1 MKLRKIDGRMGLI
14 ERLKLQEKR
23 RREGVKKGVS
33 RFGNLLGLL
42 IFYPLIFLLFYGT
55 MNESELPMELNKCIF
70 YLGIVVWITSLLLT
84 IWDFLHNNQVLV
96 GISSCLMYTYGFFG
110 IPIISVISFNN
121 GELNFIILQE
131 ISLILYPI
139 ILYVIATY
147 VISDKD
153 GNFRSIKFRKIISSF
168 YLLPSLLLI
177 IIGLIMSTI
186 ASDYYFVY
194 LSWGIELLF
203 SLFIDMIWYMAF
215 YPLRHKS
222 DLEAASEV
230 QSKAVN
236 ALNETLQ
243 EKHFDKDEFKE
254 D

>member
-1 MKLRKIDGRMGLI
+1 MGLI

-33 RFGNLLGLL
+33 RFGNLLGLF

-96 GISSCLMYTYGFFG
+96 GISSCLMYMYGFFV

-153 GNFRSIKFRKIISSF
+153 GNFRSTKFRKIISSL

-186 ASDYYFVY
+186 ASDYYFIY

-215 YPLRHKS
+215 YPLRHKDDEGA
-222 DLEAASEV
+222 DLTEASEV

-243 EKHFDKDEFKE
+243 DKRFDKERFK
-254 D
+254 

>member
-1 MKLRKIDGRMGLI
+1 MGLI

-55 MNESELPMELNKCIF
+55 MNDSELPMELNKCIF

-96 GISSCLMYTYGFFG
+96 GISSCLMYMYGFFV

-153 GNFRSIKFRKIISSF
+153 GNFRSTKFRKIISSL

-186 ASDYYFVY
+186 ASDYYFIY

-215 YPLRHKS
+215 YPLRHKDDEGA
-222 DLEAASEV
+222 DLTEASEV

-243 EKHFDKDEFKE
+243 DKRFDKERFK
-254 D
+254 

>member
-1 MKLRKIDGRMGLI
+1 MGLI
-14 ERLKLQEKR
+14 DRLKLQEKR

-84 IWDFLHNNQVLV
+84 IWDFLHNSQVLV
-96 GISSCLMYTYGFFG
+96 GISSCLMYMYGFFV

-153 GNFRSIKFRKIISSF
+153 GNFRSTKFRKIISSL

-186 ASDYYFVY
+186 ASDYYFIY

-215 YPLRHKS
+215 YPLRHKDDEGA
-222 DLEAASEV
+222 DLTEASEV

-243 EKHFDKDEFKE
+243 DKHFDKERFK
-254 D
+254 

>member
-1 MKLRKIDGRMGLI
+1 MGLI

-96 GISSCLMYTYGFFG
+96 GISSCLMYMYGFFV

-153 GNFRSIKFRKIISSF
+153 GNFRSTKFRKIISSL

-186 ASDYYFVY
+186 ASDYYFIY

-215 YPLRHKS
+215 YPLRHKDDEGA
-222 DLEAASEV
+222 DLAEASEV

-243 EKHFDKDEFKE
+243 EQHFDKERFK
-254 D
+254 

>member
-1 MKLRKIDGRMGLI
+1 MGLI

-96 GISSCLMYTYGFFG
+96 GISSCLMYMYGFFV

-139 ILYVIATY
+139 ILYIIATY

-153 GNFRSIKFRKIISSF
+153 GNFRSTKFRKIISSL

-186 ASDYYFVY
+186 ASDYYFIY

-215 YPLRHKS
+215 YPLRHKDDEGS
-222 DLEAASEV
+222 DLTEASEV

-243 EKHFDKDEFKE
+243 DKRFDKDRFK
-254 D
+254 